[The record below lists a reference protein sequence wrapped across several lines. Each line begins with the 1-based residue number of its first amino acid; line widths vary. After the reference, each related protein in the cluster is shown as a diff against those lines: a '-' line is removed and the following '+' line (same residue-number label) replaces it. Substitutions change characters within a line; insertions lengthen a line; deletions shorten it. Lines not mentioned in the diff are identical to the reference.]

1 MEGDPKDDG
10 CAAGK
15 GQPAQR
21 EADRLLLQGFLPK
34 GKMIR
39 KPNAS
44 DCTGRRFTQS
54 EELLGDESM
63 INIQRAQQTAK

>member
-1 MEGDPKDDG
+1 MEGGPKDDG

-34 GKMIR
+34 DETIR

-44 DCTGRRFTQS
+44 DCTERRFTQS
-54 EELLGDESM
+54 EE
-63 INIQRAQQTAK
+63 